1 MPTIP
6 TMSLKTAP
14 IQFAE
19 FKPVQYTPQIA
30 DSTLLAKS
38 LSMQEARAEKARSAL
53 GSTDT
58 LLNGIRNA
66 INPEEYTWFE
76 NQANDIRK
84 KIDDQI
90 ALGNTETAIKFAQEA
105 GRDLARSVDMN
116 NKVKANAIYQQE
128 LNKIKSGAYSELTK
142 RRWEDTNTYYD
153 NGTGNWKAENFI
165 PVKDISVSDVW
176 ANAVAKTPT
185 RSKSSGGNRS
195 DTKEI
200 TVDNAGRPIKAFTKE
215 TVNGKSG
222 TIINNNVL
230 GVAKTITTSSNWSSG
245 YNSKSKEDIM
255 NIFND
260 LMSDPNIY
268 AGVKQQYDNLVWLY
282 DKSKSIIDNPNSTPE
297 QIKQAKTDLDTAQAS
312 LEDKDGFLHK
322 DDNYFKTWVQKQ
334 ANRYAEHSKFYN
346 TSSSKGSSYGEHYG
360 DVFTSVN
367 NNRAENYVT
376 DLSPAADGT
385 VPGPN
390 RSVTAGIIF
399 PSNQSS
405 NQSNNS
411 GGFNYNI
418 VSIDA
423 NDYTSLYEENDN
435 TNSN

>member
-1 MPTIP
+1 MPNIP

-19 FKPVQYTPQIA
+19 FKPAQYTPQIA
-30 DSTLLAKS
+30 DNTLLAKS
-38 LSMQEARAEKARSAL
+38 LSMQEARAKEARSTL
-53 GSTDT
+53 GSIDT
-58 LLNGIRNA
+58 LLAKIKNA
-66 INPEEYTWFE
+66 INPEEYNWFE

-90 ALGNTETAIKFAQEA
+90 SLGNTETAIRFAQEA

-116 NKVKANAIYQQE
+116 NKVKANTAYQQE
-128 LNKIKSGAYSELTK
+128 LNKVKNGAYSKLTI
-142 RRWEDTNTYYD
+142 RRWEDINKYYD
-153 NGTGNWKAENFI
+153 DGTGNWKAENFI
-165 PVKDISVSDVW
+165 PVKDTSVADVW
-176 ANAVAKTPT
+176 ARAVANTPT
-185 RSKSSGGNRS
+185 RSKSSSGNRS
-195 DTKEI
+195 DTRET

-215 TVNGKSG
+215 TVNGKSS

-245 YNSKSKEDIM
+245 YTSKSKEDIM

-312 LEDKDGFLHK
+312 LEDKDGFIHK
-322 DDNYFKTWVQKQ
+322 DANYFKTWVQKQ
-334 ANRYAEHSKFYN
+334 ADRYAQHSEFYN
-346 TSSSKGSSYGEHYG
+346 TSSSKGSSYGEHYS

-367 NNRAENYVT
+367 NNRAKNYIT

-390 RSVTAGIIF
+390 LSFTGDTGF
-399 PSNQSS
+399 PTNQPSNL
-405 NQSNNS
+405 
-411 GGFNYNI
+411 GGFDYRI
-418 VSIDA
+418 VSTDA
-423 NDYTSLYEENDN
+423 NDYTSLYE
-435 TNSN
+435 

>member
-1 MPTIP
+1 MPNIH

-30 DSTLLAKS
+30 DNTLLAKS
-38 LSMQEARAEKARSAL
+38 LAMQEARAKEARSAL
-53 GSTDT
+53 GNIDT

-66 INPEEYTWFE
+66 INPEEYNWFE

-90 ALGNTETAIKFAQEA
+90 ALGNTETAIRFAQEA

-116 NKVKANAIYQQE
+116 NKVKANTAYQQE
-128 LNKIKSGAYSELTK
+128 LNKVKNGAYSELTK
-142 RRWEDTNTYYD
+142 RRWEDTNKYYD
-153 NGTGNWKAENFI
+153 DGTGNWKAENFI
-165 PVKDISVSDVW
+165 PVKDTSVADVW
-176 ANAVAKTPT
+176 ARAVANTPT
-185 RSKSSGGNRS
+185 RSKSSSGNRS

-200 TVDNAGRPIKAFTKE
+200 TVDNTGRPIKAFTKE
-215 TVNGKSG
+215 NINGKSG

-245 YNSKSKEDIM
+245 YTSKSKEDIM

-282 DKSKSIIDNPNSTPE
+282 DKSKSIIDNTNSTPE

-312 LEDKDGFLHK
+312 LEDKDGFIHK
-322 DDNYFKTWVQKQ
+322 DANYFKTWVQKQ
-334 ANRYAEHSKFYN
+334 ADRYAQHSEFYN
-346 TSSSKGSSYGEHYG
+346 TSSSRGSSYGEHYG
-360 DVFTSVN
+360 DVFTNIN
-367 NNRAENYVT
+367 NNRAENYIT

-385 VPGPN
+385 VQGPN
-390 RSVTAGIIF
+390 LSFTGSIGF
-399 PSNQSS
+399 PTNQPSNL
-405 NQSNNS
+405 
-411 GGFNYNI
+411 GGFDYSI
-418 VSIDA
+418 VSTDA
-423 NDYTSLYEENDN
+423 KDYTSLYK
-435 TNSN
+435 

>member
-1 MPTIP
+1 MPNIP

-38 LSMQEARAEKARSAL
+38 LSMQEARAKEARSTL

-58 LLNGIRNA
+58 LLASIKNA
-66 INPEEYTWFE
+66 INPEEYNWFE

-90 ALGNTETAIKFAQEA
+90 ALGNTETAIRFAQEA

-116 NKVKANAIYQQE
+116 NKVKANATYQQE
-128 LNKIKSGAYSELTK
+128 LNKVKNGAYSELTK

-165 PVKDISVSDVW
+165 PVKDISVADVW
-176 ANAVAKTPT
+176 TRAVANTPT
-185 RSKSSGGNRS
+185 RSKSSSGNRS
-195 DTKEI
+195 DTRET
-200 TVDNAGRPIKAFTKE
+200 TVDNDGRPINAFTKKN
-215 TVNGKSG
+215 VNGKSD

-230 GVAKTITTSSNWSSG
+230 GVAKTTTTSSNWSSG
-245 YNSKSKEDIM
+245 YNSKSKKDIM

-260 LMSDPNIY
+260 LMSDQNIY

-282 DKSKSIIDNPNSTPE
+282 DKSKSIINNPNSTPE

-312 LEDKDGFLHK
+312 LEDKDGFIHK
-322 DDNYFKTWVQKQ
+322 DANYFKTWVQKQ
-334 ANRYAEHSKFYN
+334 ADRYAQHSEFYN

-360 DVFTSVN
+360 DVFTNIN
-367 NNRAENYVT
+367 NNRDENRVI

-385 VPGPN
+385 VSGPN
-390 RSVTAGIIF
+390 RSFTVGTFF

-418 VSIDA
+418 VNTDA
-423 NDYTSLYEENDN
+423 NDYTSLYE
-435 TNSN
+435 

>member
-1 MPTIP
+1 MPNIP

-19 FKPVQYTPQIA
+19 FKPAQYTPQIA
-30 DSTLLAKS
+30 DNTLLAKS
-38 LSMQEARAEKARSAL
+38 LSMQEARAKEARSAL

-58 LLNGIRNA
+58 LLANIKNA
-66 INPEEYTWFE
+66 INPEEYNWFE

-90 ALGNTETAIKFAQEA
+90 ALGNTETAIRFAQEA

-116 NKVKANAIYQQE
+116 NKVKANAAYQQE
-128 LNKIKSGAYSELTK
+128 LNKVKNGAYSELTK
-142 RRWEDTNTYYD
+142 RRFEDTNKYYD
-153 NGTGNWKAENFI
+153 DGTGNWKAENFI
-165 PVKDISVSDVW
+165 PVKDTSVADVW
-176 ANAVAKTPT
+176 ARAVANTPT
-185 RSKSSGGNRS
+185 RSKSSSSNRS
-195 DTKEI
+195 DTRET

-215 TVNGKSG
+215 NVNGKSG

-245 YNSKSKEDIM
+245 YTSKSKEDIM

-282 DKSKSIIDNPNSTPE
+282 DKSTSIINNPNSTPE

-312 LEDKDGFLHK
+312 LEDKDGFIHK
-322 DDNYFKTWVQKQ
+322 DANYFKTWVQKQ
-334 ANRYAEHSKFYN
+334 ADRYAQHSEFYN

-360 DVFTSVN
+360 DVFTNIN
-367 NNRAENYVT
+367 NNRAENYIT

-385 VPGPN
+385 VSGPN
-390 RSVTAGIIF
+390 LSFTGGIGF
-399 PSNQSS
+399 PTDQPSNL
-405 NQSNNS
+405 
-411 GGFNYNI
+411 GGFDYKI
-418 VSIDA
+418 VSTDA
-423 NDYTSLYEENDN
+423 KDYTSLYK
-435 TNSN
+435 

>member
-1 MPTIP
+1 MPNIP

-30 DSTLLAKS
+30 DNTLLAKS
-38 LSMQEARAEKARSAL
+38 LSMQEARAKEARSAL
-53 GSTDT
+53 GSTDN
-58 LLNGIRNA
+58 LLAGIKNA
-66 INPEEYTWFE
+66 INPEEYNWFE

-90 ALGNTETAIKFAQEA
+90 ALGNTETAIRFAQEA
-105 GRDLARSVDMN
+105 GKDLARSVDMN
-116 NKVKANAIYQQE
+116 NKVKANAAYQQE
-128 LNKIKSGAYSELTK
+128 LNKVKNGAYSELTK
-142 RRWEDTNTYYD
+142 RRWEDTNKYYD
-153 NGTGNWKAENFI
+153 DGTGNWKAENFI

-200 TVDNAGRPIKAFTKE
+200 TVDNTGRPIKAFTKE
-215 TVNGKSG
+215 NINGKSG

-245 YNSKSKEDIM
+245 YTSKSKEDIM

-282 DKSKSIIDNPNSTPE
+282 DKSTSIINNPNSTPE

-312 LEDKDGFLHK
+312 LEDKDGFIHK
-322 DDNYFKTWVQKQ
+322 DANYFKTWVQKQ
-334 ANRYAEHSKFYN
+334 ANRYAQHSEFYN
-346 TSSSKGSSYGEHYG
+346 TSSSRGSSYGEHYG
-360 DVFTSVN
+360 DVFTNIN
-367 NNRAENYVT
+367 NNRAKNYIT

-385 VPGPN
+385 VQGPN
-390 RSVTAGIIF
+390 LSFTGDIGF
-399 PSNQSS
+399 PTNQPSNL
-405 NQSNNS
+405 
-411 GGFNYNI
+411 GGFDYRI
-418 VSIDA
+418 VSTDA
-423 NDYTSLYEENDN
+423 NDYTSLYEQNDN

>member
-1 MPTIP
+1 MPNIP

-38 LSMQEARAEKARSAL
+38 LSMQEARAKEARSTL
-53 GSTDT
+53 GNTDT

-66 INPEEYTWFE
+66 INPEEYNWFE

-90 ALGNTETAIKFAQEA
+90 ALGNTETAIRFAQEA

-116 NKVKANAIYQQE
+116 NKVKANATYQQE
-128 LNKIKSGAYSELTK
+128 LNKVKNGAYSELTK

-153 NGTGNWKAENFI
+153 NGTGIWKAENFI
-165 PVKDISVSDVW
+165 PVKDISVADVW
-176 ANAVAKTPT
+176 ARAVANTPT
-185 RSKSSGGNRS
+185 RSKSSSGNRS
-195 DTKEI
+195 DTRET
-200 TVDNAGRPIKAFTKE
+200 TVDNTGRPINAFTKE
-215 TVNGKSG
+215 NVNGKSG

-282 DKSKSIIDNPNSTPE
+282 DKSISIINNPNSTPE

-346 TSSSKGSSYGEHYG
+346 TSSSKGNSYGEHYG

-367 NNRAENYVT
+367 NNRLENQVT
-376 DLSPAADGT
+376 ELSPGADGT
-385 VPGPN
+385 VQGPGI
-390 RSVTAGIIF
+390 TF
-399 PSNQSS
+399 TTSNLGLSS
-405 NQSNNS
+405 TPTSNS
-411 GGFNYNI
+411 GFDFNVGSATDYN
-418 VSIDA
+418 V
-423 NDYTSLYEENDN
+423 YF
-435 TNSN
+435 

>member
-1 MPTIP
+1 MPNIH

-30 DSTLLAKS
+30 DNTLLAKS
-38 LSMQEARAEKARSAL
+38 LAMQEARAKEARSAL
-53 GSTDT
+53 GNIDT

-66 INPEEYTWFE
+66 INPEEYNWFE

-90 ALGNTETAIKFAQEA
+90 ALGNTETAIRFAQEA

-116 NKVKANAIYQQE
+116 NKVRANTVYQQE
-128 LNKIKSGAYSELTK
+128 LNKIETGAYNKITK
-142 RRWEDTNTYYD
+142 RRWKDLNKYYD
-153 NGTGNWKAENFI
+153 NGTGNWTAENFI
-165 PVKDISVSDVW
+165 PVNDISVADVW
-176 ANAVAKTPT
+176 ARAVANTPT
-185 RSKSSGGNRS
+185 KSKSSSGNRS
-195 DTKEI
+195 DTRET

-215 TVNGKSG
+215 TINSKPG

-245 YNSKSKEDIM
+245 YTSKSKKDIM

-268 AGVKQQYDNLVWLY
+268 AGVKQEYDNLVWLY

-312 LEDKDGFLHK
+312 LEDKDGFIHK
-322 DDNYFKTWVQKQ
+322 DANYFKTWVQKQ
-334 ANRYAEHSKFYN
+334 ADRYAQHSEFYN
-346 TSSSKGSSYGEHYG
+346 TSSSKGGSYGEHYG
-360 DVFTSVN
+360 DVFTNIN
-367 NNRAENYVT
+367 NNRAENYIT

-385 VPGPN
+385 VQGPN
-390 RSVTAGIIF
+390 LSFTGSIGF
-399 PSNQSS
+399 PTNQPSNL
-405 NQSNNS
+405 
-411 GGFNYNI
+411 GGFDYSI
-418 VSIDA
+418 VSTDA
-423 NDYTSLYEENDN
+423 KDYTSLYE
-435 TNSN
+435 